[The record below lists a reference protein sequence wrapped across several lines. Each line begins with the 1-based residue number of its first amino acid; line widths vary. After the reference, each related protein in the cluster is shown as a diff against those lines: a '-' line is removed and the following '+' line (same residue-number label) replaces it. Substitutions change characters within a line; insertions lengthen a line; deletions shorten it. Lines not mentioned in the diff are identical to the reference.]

1 MKGTGFESTMYSLYQ
16 TFKQTVVK
24 LSYLVIN
31 PLTDL
36 VLQTDAETL
45 YLKSKIFLLAFSIVN
60 FL

>member
-1 MKGTGFESTMYSLYQ
+1 MEGTGFESTMYSLYQ
-16 TFKQTVVK
+16 AFKQTGVK

-31 PLTDL
+31 SLTDL

>member
-16 TFKQTVVK
+16 TFKQTVVE